1 MIKVKT
7 SALALLMGSAF
18 STCALPIPD
27 DLDQALTELIIQH
40 GLTGKPATGFDLPGV
55 DDPEVKLGKLLF
67 FTKAISGDKQ
77 VACASCHHPYLGG
90 GDGLSLPV
98 GTLAQDPDIL
108 GPGRKTTTGQ
118 FYVPRNSPS
127 IFNAWVH
134 KRSLFRDARVE
145 FLDWLNPEQGISTP
159 DVPYGEA
166 DPNAGDSLLAAQA
179 RFPVVTPSEMQGFE
193 FMKGAPNDAVRAHLA
208 ARIGNYGNAQG
219 ELFRNQWRDYFA
231 AVYGD
236 KSAEEIVTFDN
247 ITRALAAYQQSM
259 NMTDN
264 PWNRYVQGDKTALT
278 TSQKRGAF
286 LYLYMPPPPSDGG
299 SEPDFLP
306 TQCIGCHNTDSFSQT
321 KGTNYH
327 RLAFAQIGP
336 GIGEVGDE
344 SNDRGRTLRN
354 QNLADIY
361 SFRSTTLL
369 NVEVTGP
376 YGHAG
381 NYDTLEEV
389 IEHYDD
395 YHAILDDYI
404 DNQGWCKQP
413 QFKDIKNCVDL
424 FPDTRQ
430 HTAAAAKIIDDEI
443 ADGAPVLR
451 KLELSTQEKADLVNF
466 MKALTDPCVKQADC
480 LAAWLPQPHEG
491 DPDGLQLYAKNYQGV
506 PLYLPADCAQGDT
519 AVTGS
524 RLMLDQGECI
534 SGKAHY
540 FYVDVA
546 QDNTT
551 LYFSSRSGTGQP
563 RLFYNAYQWADPQNA
578 QATSHGTGTEQV
590 LKVTV
595 NRGRHFVSVLDPN
608 GYQGLSV
615 AAGVDSALREPGEL
629 PRDIV
634 NACIE
639 GLPSGYTELL
649 SGKAQCAVP
658 GDSYFFIKVTD
669 PGSTLEV
676 RTRHGDGNSDLFAG
690 TFWPGRDMYTFA
702 SRRADNNEFL
712 RIDSPVP
719 GWYYFLVSGDGQ
731 NEGVS
736 IQVDVI
742 EADGTSREKRNR
754 KPNRADNATLPN

>member
-1 MIKVKT
+1 MRKVKT
-7 SALALLMGSAF
+7 GAIALLLGSAF
-18 STCALPIPD
+18 NAHALPIPD
-27 DLDQALTELIIQH
+27 DLDQALTELIAQH
-40 GLTGKPATGFDLPGV
+40 GLTGKPDNGFDLPSV

-67 FTKAISGDKQ
+67 FSKALSGDKQ

-98 GTLAQDPDIL
+98 GTLAQDPDVL

-159 DVPYGEA
+159 DVPHGEA

-193 FMKGAPNDAVRAHLA
+193 FMKGASNEAVRAHLA
-208 ARIGNYGNAQG
+208 ARIGNYGSARG

-259 NMTDN
+259 NFTDN
-264 PWNRYVQGDKTALT
+264 PWNRYVQGDKNAL
-278 TSQKRGAF
+278 SESEKRGAY

-321 KGTNYH
+321 KGTNHH
-327 RLAFAQIGP
+327 RLAFPQIGP
-336 GIGEVGDE
+336 GTGEMGDE
-344 SNDRGRTLRN
+344 SNDRGRMLRN
-354 QNLADIY
+354 QSLDDIH

-369 NVEVTGP
+369 NVEVTAP

-381 NYDTLEEV
+381 SYDTLEEV

-395 YHAILDDYI
+395 YHAVLDDYI
-404 DNQGWCKQP
+404 NNQGWCRQP
-413 QFKDIKNCVDL
+413 QFKDIENCVDL

-430 HTAAAAKIIDDEI
+430 HTDAAAKIIDDEI

-451 KLELSTQEKADLVNF
+451 KLELSTQEKTDLVNF
-466 MKALTDPCVKQADC
+466 MKALTDPCVKQAEC
-480 LAAWLPQPHEG
+480 LKAWLPQPQEG
-491 DPDGLQLYAKNYQGV
+491 DPDGLQLFAKNYQGV
-506 PLYLPADCAQGDT
+506 PLYLPADCRQGDT

-524 RLMLDQGECI
+524 RLLLAQGECI

-551 LYFSSRSGTGQP
+551 LYFSSRGGAGRP
-563 RLFYNAYQWADPQNA
+563 RLFYNPDQWPDPANA
-578 QATSHGTGTEQV
+578 RAISRGTGTEQV

-595 NRGRHFVSVLDPN
+595 NRGRHFVSALAPQ
-608 GYQGLSV
+608 GYEGLTI
-615 AAGVDSALREPGEL
+615 AAGIDSALREPGEQ

-634 NACIE
+634 NACE
-639 GLPSGYTELL
+639 QGLPSGYAELMP
-649 SGKAQCAVP
+649 GRAQCASP
-658 GDSYFFIKVTD
+658 GDSYFFVKVTE

-676 RTRHGDGNSDLFAG
+676 RTRHGAGNSDLFVSN
-690 TFWPGRDMYTFA
+690 FWPGTSMYTFA
-702 SRRADNNEFL
+702 SRSADNTEFL
-712 RIDSPVP
+712 RIDGAAP
-719 GWYYFLVSGDGQ
+719 GWYYFLLSGDGQ

-736 IQVDVI
+736 IQVDLI
-742 EADGTSREKRNR
+742 RSDHPKDHKQNR
-754 KPNRADNATLPN
+754 KPN

>member
-1 MIKVKT
+1 MRKVKT
-7 SALALLMGSAF
+7 GAVALLLGSAF
-18 STCALPIPD
+18 NAHALPIPD
-27 DLDQALTELIIQH
+27 DLDQALTELIAQH
-40 GLTGKPATGFDLPGV
+40 GLTGKPDNGFDLPGV

-67 FTKAISGDKQ
+67 FSKALSGDKQ

-98 GTLAQDPDIL
+98 GTLAQDPDVL

-159 DVPYGEA
+159 DVPHGEA

-193 FMKGAPNDAVRAHLA
+193 FMKGAPNEAVRAHLA
-208 ARIGNYGNAQG
+208 ARIGNYGSAQG

-236 KSAEEIVTFDN
+236 KSAEEIITFDN

-259 NMTDN
+259 NFTDN
-264 PWNRYVQGDKTALT
+264 PWNRYVQGDKNAL
-278 TSQKRGAF
+278 SESEKRGAY

-321 KGTNYH
+321 KGTNHH
-327 RLAFAQIGP
+327 RLAFPQIGP
-336 GIGEVGDE
+336 GIGEPGDE
-344 SNDRGRTLRN
+344 SNDRGRMLRN
-354 QNLADIY
+354 QSLDDIY

-381 NYDTLEEV
+381 SYDTLEEV
-389 IEHYDD
+389 VEHYDD
-395 YHAILDDYI
+395 YHAVLDDYI
-404 DNQGWCKQP
+404 DNQGWCRQP
-413 QFKDIKNCVDL
+413 QFKDIENCVDL

-430 HTAAAAKIIDDEI
+430 HTDAAAKIIDDEI

-466 MKALTDPCVKQADC
+466 MKALTDPCVKQAEC
-480 LAAWLPQPHEG
+480 LMAWLPQPQEG
-491 DPDGLQLYAKNYQGV
+491 DPDGLQLFAKNYQGV
-506 PLYLPADCAQGDT
+506 PLYLPADCRQGDT

-524 RLMLDQGECI
+524 RLLLAQGECI

-546 QDNTT
+546 QDSTT
-551 LYFSSRSGTGQP
+551 LYFSSRGGAGRP
-563 RLFYNAYQWADPQNA
+563 RLFYNPDQWASTANA
-578 QATSHGTGTEQV
+578 QAISRGTGTEQV

-595 NRGRHFVSVLDPN
+595 NRGRHFVSVLDPQ
-608 GYQGLSV
+608 GYEGLTI
-615 AAGVDSALREPGEL
+615 AAGIDSALREPGEQ

-634 NACIE
+634 NACE
-639 GLPSGYTELL
+639 QGLPSGYAELMP
-649 SGKAQCAVP
+649 GRAQCAAP
-658 GDSYFFIKVTD
+658 GDSYFFIKVTE
-669 PGSTLEV
+669 PGSTLEI
-676 RTRHGDGNSDLFAG
+676 RTRHGAGNSDLFVSN
-690 TFWPGRDMYTFA
+690 FWPSTSMYTFA
-702 SRRADNNEFL
+702 SRSADNTEFL
-712 RIDSPVP
+712 RIDGATP
-719 GWYYFLVSGDGQ
+719 GWYYFLLSGDGQ

-736 IQVDVI
+736 IQ
-742 EADGTSREKRNR
+742 ADLIRPDHPKDHNQNR
-754 KPNRADNATLPN
+754 KPN